1 VTATL
6 SPSTRQDAIAAATTG
21 TWDLVVV
28 GGGVTGAGVA
38 LDAAARG
45 LSVVLLEAGDLA
57 VGTSSRSGKTMHGG
71 LRYLEQLNFSLVF
84 GALRERDLTIKT
96 LARIINAGF
105 GRIQFTP
112 DLMPSDITGT
122 NVFNMASSNFNLRR
136 GPVFTDLLLADEI
149 NRTPPKT
156 QAALL
161 EAMEERQ
168 VTIDGEAHA
177 LSPLFTVLATENPI
191 EYEGTYPLPEAQL
204 DRFLLKILLAY
215 PSLEEEQQVIAR
227 WDAGFNARRL
237 DQVDIQPLSDPAAI
251 SQCRAEVRNMR
262 VEPGVQH
269 YIVDIVRRTRDHAAA
284 HYGASPRAAV
294 ALLLCSKA
302 LSAIRGRDFSTPDDV
317 RDVARP
323 VLRHRLTLRAEAEL
337 DGATPDSVITDI
349 LQSAEVPR

>member
-1 VTATL
+1 MPEYVSNTIAHVTGELRKVIVGQDEPIEQILVALLAEGHALIEGVPGTAKTLTVKTL
-6 SPSTRQDAIAAATTG
+6 SRI
-21 TWDLVVV
+21 
-28 GGGVTGAGVA
+28 
-38 LDAAARG
+38 
-45 LSVVLLEAGDLA
+45 
-57 VGTSSRSGKTMHGG
+57 
-71 LRYLEQLNFSLVF
+71 
-84 GALRERDLTIKT
+84 LT
-96 LARIINAGF
+96 AEF

-122 NVFNMASSNFNLRR
+122 NVFNVASSNFSLRR

-168 VTIDGEAHA
+168 VTIDGETYP

-204 DRFLLKILLAY
+204 DRFLLKILLGY
-215 PSLEEEQQVIAR
+215 PSAEEEQQVVAR

-237 DQVDIQPLSDPAAI
+237 NDIQIQPLVADAI
-251 SQCRAEVRNMR
+251 STCRAEVRNMR
-262 VEPGVQH
+262 VEPGVQR
-269 YIVDIVRRTRDHAAA
+269 YIVDIVRHTRDHAAA

-302 LSAIRGRDFSTPDDV
+302 LAAIRGRDFATPDDV
-317 RDVARP
+317 RDIARP

-337 DGATPDSVITDI
+337 DGATPDSVISDI
-349 LQSAEVPR
+349 LQNAEVPR